1 VSWPIRGWAIPRMQ
15 GNRDSQT
22 LQANVVYWGAERAG
36 KTAVLRGLR
45 RYLNADGGTCV
56 YSVNADDERTL
67 FFDLYQ
73 LPEFHVGS
81 YRIRARLVAGPGA
94 PSRHETRRTLL
105 TDVDAIVFVA
115 DARRTRLEETRESL
129 TELRQAL
136 LGAGL
141 PVGSVPITYVFN
153 RQDSGSALKSSEL
166 KSTLGLAENQPVFET
181 IASAGTGVL
190 DAFSATF
197 RELVASLAGRLDVED
212 FENNTVIPH
221 KLMLSL
227 FQDGDRPLITPAPPE
242 SGSIVINVSERPPPA
257 GAEPD
262 LSVEPRECKLLGAES
277 LDAQILIAERDL
289 HTQSRILRFEQ
300 RNQELMAV
308 NRVARS
314 ILGAMESEN
323 LLVVLLDSTA
333 DYLSA
338 SHAACVL
345 FNGSEK
351 KNLRT
356 HVRGF
361 GRDPVLDFPREHA
374 RKFLDLI
381 RDSDGPIPLQEDRN
395 GELLAALRGVDRRV
409 VSAFFAPLK
418 NVGQPAGWIG
428 IYQVEDERPLNTREL
443 LFLSSI
449 SRLAGLGVEKIDLV
463 EALQRRTMSQET
475 SVQDQTA
482 RLEMANAKVRALNRA
497 LESKVRERTKQIRLA
512 NKKLQTDTASALSA
526 ARLAGM
532 TQVAST
538 LSHRVHHPAASLAS
552 HLDTMRGSLD
562 DLRATVA
569 VAGPEASSGMESIDG
584 FEEILSETLEC
595 VEQITN
601 VVGSLRRF
609 GGAAGDSSEF
619 SLNSAVADAATVL
632 GESIEAHG
640 ELQLRLGSV
649 PKVRGNAGELRQAV
663 LAILTNAAE
672 AVARSGEKGKI
683 EVITYTTNGE
693 INLRVKDNGPGIP
706 ESLLP
711 TVFEPFVT
719 TKQGQPH
726 AGLGLHSAF
735 ASVRNQ
741 GGKIRVRSKVGE
753 GTVVT
758 VVLPS

>member
-1 VSWPIRGWAIPRMQ
+1 MQ
-15 GNRDSQT
+15 GNRDSQS
-22 LQANVVYWGAERAG
+22 LLANVVYWGAEGAG
-36 KTAVLRGLR
+36 KTAAMRGLR
-45 RYLNADGGTCV
+45 RFLNADGGACV

-81 YRIRARLVAGPGA
+81 YRVRARLVAGPGA
-94 PSRHETRRTLL
+94 PTRQETRRALL

-115 DARRTRLEETRESL
+115 DARRTRLEATLESH
-129 TELRQAL
+129 TELKHAL
-136 LGAGL
+136 LADGL
-141 PVGSVPITYVFN
+141 QLDSIPITYVFN
-153 RQDSGSALKSSEL
+153 RQDSGDALKAAVL
-166 KSTLGLAENQPVFET
+166 KRSLGLDANHPVFET
-181 IASAGTGVL
+181 IASTGTGVL

-227 FQDGDRPLITPAPPE
+227 FHDGDRPFITPASPE
-242 SGSIVINVSERPPPA
+242 SGSIVVNVPERTPP
-257 GAEPD
+257 D
-262 LSVEPRECKLLGAES
+262 DVESDGPIEARPCNQLGAES
-277 LDAQILIAERDL
+277 LDAQILIAARDL

-333 DYLSA
+333 DYLNA

-361 GRDPVLDFPREHA
+361 GRDPVLDFPREYA

-381 RDSDGPIPLQEDRN
+381 RDSDGPIPLQEGRN
-395 GELLAALRGVDRRV
+395 GDLLAALRQVDRRV

-428 IYQVEDERPLNTREL
+428 IYQVEEERPLNTREL

-463 EALQRRTMSQET
+463 EALQKRTLSQDTLVE
-475 SVQDQTA
+475 DHTA

-497 LESKVRERTKQIRLA
+497 LESKVRERTQQIRLA

-538 LSHRVHHPAASLAS
+538 LSHQVHHPAENLAS
-552 HLDTMRGSLD
+552 HLDTMRSSLD

-569 VAGPEASSGMESIDG
+569 VAGPDAASGMQSIDG
-584 FEEILSETLEC
+584 IEEILSETLEC
-595 VEQITN
+595 VEQITS

-609 GGAAGDSSEF
+609 GGTDSPSGEF

-632 GESIEAHG
+632 GESIDAHG

-649 PKVRGNAGELRQAV
+649 PMVRGNAGELRQAV

-672 AVARSGEKGKI
+672 ALARSGKKGKV
-683 EVITYTTNGE
+683 EVITYATNGE
-693 INLRVKDNGPGIP
+693 INLRVKDDGPGIP

-719 TKQGQPH
+719 TKQGQAH

-735 ASVRNQ
+735 TSVRNQ